1 MAQFKGAIGEAVLGR
16 MGTIQHAAEY
26 GGVPPIPPYGLGRA
40 GYVIPSETF
49 CTVGEINHVWNVRS
63 GNPHSIPHDKT

>member
-49 CTVGEINHVWNVRS
+49 CTVGEINHV
-63 GNPHSIPHDKT
+63 